1 MPQSQID
8 IDKNRVNPFL
18 FIPKAT
24 LKSMAA
30 FFESD
35 NMIWMGKFLLH
46 ILIGF
51 TGLDRII
58 TKRED
63 GVAEGGMVF
72 ILFAAI
78 VGVQLVSFDSTWLKI
93 VWWIIKNGVTVIGGL
108 VWLFFYFSN
117 IKYLFEEASN
127 LWYEPPLS
135 TKLFFLLLNLSYI
148 ELLIYLLLKY

>member
-8 IDKNRVNPFL
+8 TDKNRGNPFL

-24 LKSMAA
+24 LKSIAT

-58 TKRED
+58 TKKED
-63 GVAEGGMVF
+63 GLLEAGIVF
-72 ILFAAI
+72 ISFAAI
-78 VGVQLVSFDSTWLKI
+78 VGVQLFSFDSTLLKI

-117 IKYLFEEASN
+117 IKYLFEEASD
-127 LWYEPPLS
+127 LWHEPPLS
-135 TKLFFLLLNLSYI
+135 TKLVFLILNVLYI
-148 ELLIYLLLKY
+148 EFLIYLILKY